1 MTEKSEMQ
9 RATIQLRIGSQKK
22 TLGPLQG
29 AAWGSID
36 EEQHVEPIRK
46 VTEDAPARS
55 VDAI

>member
-36 EEQHVEPIRK
+36 EEQHEEPIR
-46 VTEDAPARS
+46 EDAPARS